1 MTILSHYWY
10 IVVFMIKAGIKG
22 DRIIIGGIEYV
33 YLAFITAW
41 FRIVEEAG

>member
-1 MTILSHYWY
+1 
-10 IVVFMIKAGIKG
+10 MIKAGIKE

-33 YLAFITAW
+33 YLTFITVR